1 MHLHPFPIIS
11 ERGRNVLFSVFLAG
25 SMSCINVSVVDFW
38 QENPGHGL
46 IHCVGI
52 CVLERQNLCIKGR
65 ASFPAHPCHSA
76 AHAAAR
82 VPSSSSSTQRSSL
95 ITLSHGVYSF
105 PALPPTSFSPSL
117 LSEWVNVAHL
127 SESHLQDF
135 FLIRWEHR
143 GSDLFFFSF
152 WLVIVNVPYL
162 CFQIF
167 TYHLGL
173 Y

>member
-1 MHLHPFPIIS
+1 
-11 ERGRNVLFSVFLAG
+11 
-25 SMSCINVSVVDFW
+25 MSCINVSEVDFW
-38 QENPGHGL
+38 QKGKRKNRGHGL
-46 IHCVGI
+46 FHRVGI
-52 CVLERQNLCIKGR
+52 CVLDRQNACIKGR
-65 ASFPAHPCHSA
+65 ASFSVHLCHSA
-76 AHAAAR
+76 AHAAAG
-82 VPSSSSSTQRSSL
+82 VPSSSSSSQRSSL

-135 FLIRWEHR
+135 FSSGGNTGVL
-143 GSDLFFFSF
+143 FFSF

-167 TYHLGL
+167 IYHHRI